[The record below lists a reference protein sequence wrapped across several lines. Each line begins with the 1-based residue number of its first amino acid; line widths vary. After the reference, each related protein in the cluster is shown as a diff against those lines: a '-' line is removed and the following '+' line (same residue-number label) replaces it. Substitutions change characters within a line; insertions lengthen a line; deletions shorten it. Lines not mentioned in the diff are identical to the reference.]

1 MKYFKL
7 NIGTKLF
14 ILYFVISSALIWV
27 FVQRTSMKSAKQ
39 VLVEVSN
46 LLSNIASQNIK
57 NSEIDIANFDGF
69 IEDYFPSPVASQ
81 KSRKNQLLANL
92 AFYITDKDGLL
103 ILDSRG
109 LNLGT
114 SMKEQTEVDSAL
126 LGKGISRISVE
137 PAQESKR
144 VWGIINTGYFYK
156 PQFLYVSNP
165 LYDHK
170 REIIG
175 ALVVAAP
182 MLDLMDENYL
192 YEFMFY
198 IFLIS
203 LFFGIVGSYRI
214 SRNINRL
221 EKYTSR
227 LFKGEE
233 VSIPD
238 LNIQFDRLALAI
250 KKSHGEVELKDDV
263 EEYIN
268 TLAHELRTPI
278 TGVRLAAENLK
289 TDMSEGERSDFIR
302 GILDSNKHMDKL
314 VTRLLDL
321 SKVERRESL
330 SKLISINVKIVVM
343 SVVKKT
349 SRAGIIAK
357 KNITIR
363 YEISDDIKVKAEG
376 LLFEQAIANIINNAI
391 DFSPNSG
398 TITIKATQ
406 TNSAVN
412 IVVLDEGP
420 GIPIQVMSKLFT
432 RFFSVSRPDT
442 GKRSTGLGLRFVKKI
457 MQLHGGEITLN
468 NRFLHPGAEAKLR
481 FPFINK

>member
-39 VLVEVSN
+39 VLVEVSS

-57 NSEIDIANFDGF
+57 NSEIDIANFDGI

-109 LNLGT
+109 LSLGT

-137 PAQESKR
+137 PAHESKR
-144 VWGIINTGYFYK
+144 VWGIINTSYFFK

-165 LYDHK
+165 IYDHK

-175 ALVVAAP
+175 VLVVAAP

-227 LFKGEE
+227 LFNGEE

-238 LNIQFDRLALAI
+238 LNTQFDRLALAI

-302 GILDSNKHMDKL
+302 GILDSNKHMDRL

-330 SKLISINVKIVVM
+330 SKLISINVKTVVM

-357 KNITIR
+357 KNITIK
-363 YEISDDIKVKAEG
+363 YEISDDIKVKVEG

>member
-14 ILYFVISSALIWV
+14 ILYFVISTTLIWV

-39 VLVEVSN
+39 VLVEVSS

-57 NSEIDIANFDGF
+57 NSEIDIANFDGI

-109 LNLGT
+109 LSLGT

-137 PAQESKR
+137 PAHESKR
-144 VWGIINTGYFYK
+144 VWGIINTSYFFK

-165 LYDHK
+165 IYDHK

-175 ALVVAAP
+175 VLVVAAP

-227 LFKGEE
+227 LFNGEE

-238 LNIQFDRLALAI
+238 LNTQFDRLALAI

-302 GILDSNKHMDKL
+302 GILDSNKHMDRL

-330 SKLISINVKIVVM
+330 SKLISINVKTVVM

-357 KNITIR
+357 KNITIK

-468 NRFLHPGAEAKLR
+468 NRFLHIGAEAKLR

>member
-39 VLVEVSN
+39 VLVEVSS

-57 NSEIDIANFDGF
+57 NSEIDIANFDGI

-137 PAQESKR
+137 PAHESKR
-144 VWGIINTGYFYK
+144 VWGIINTSYFFK

-165 LYDHK
+165 IYDHK

-175 ALVVAAP
+175 VLVVAAP

-227 LFKGEE
+227 LFNGEE

-238 LNIQFDRLALAI
+238 LNTQFDRLALAI

-302 GILDSNKHMDKL
+302 GILDSNKHMDRL

-330 SKLISINVKIVVM
+330 SKLISINVKTVVM

-357 KNITIR
+357 KNITIK

-391 DFSPNSG
+391 DFSPDSG

-468 NRFLHPGAEAKLR
+468 NRFLQSGAEAKLR
-481 FPFINK
+481 FPLTNK

>member
-39 VLVEVSN
+39 VLVEVSS

-57 NSEIDIANFDGF
+57 NNEIDIANFDGI
-69 IEDYFPSPVASQ
+69 IEDYFPSPLASQ

-114 SMKEQTEVDSAL
+114 SMREQTEVDSAL

-137 PAQESKR
+137 PARDSKR
-144 VWGIINTGYFYK
+144 VWGINTSYLYK

-165 LYDHK
+165 IYDHK

-192 YEFMFY
+192 NEFIFY

-238 LNIQFDRLALAI
+238 LNIQFNKLALVI

-357 KNITIR
+357 KNITIK

>member
-57 NSEIDIANFDGF
+57 NSEIDIANFDGI
-69 IEDYFPSPVASQ
+69 IEDYFPSPLASQ

-114 SMKEQTEVDSAL
+114 SMREQTEVDSAL

-137 PAQESKR
+137 PAHESKR
-144 VWGIINTGYFYK
+144 VWGIINTSYFFR

-165 LYDHK
+165 IYDHK

-175 ALVVAAP
+175 VLVVAAP

-227 LFKGEE
+227 LFNGEE

-238 LNIQFDRLALAI
+238 LNTQFDRLALAI

-302 GILDSNKHMDKL
+302 GILDSNKHMDRL

-330 SKLISINVKIVVM
+330 SKLISINVKTVVM

-357 KNITIR
+357 KNITIK

-391 DFSPNSG
+391 DFSPDSG

-468 NRFLHPGAEAKLR
+468 NRFLQSGAEAKLR
-481 FPFINK
+481 FPLTNK

>member
-1 MKYFKL
+1 M
-7 NIGTKLF
+7 
-14 ILYFVISSALIWV
+14 
-27 FVQRTSMKSAKQ
+27 
-39 VLVEVSN
+39 
-46 LLSNIASQNIK
+46 
-57 NSEIDIANFDGF
+57 
-69 IEDYFPSPVASQ
+69 
-81 KSRKNQLLANL
+81 
-92 AFYITDKDGLL
+92 
-103 ILDSRG
+103 
-109 LNLGT
+109 
-114 SMKEQTEVDSAL
+114 
-126 LGKGISRISVE
+126 
-137 PAQESKR
+137 
-144 VWGIINTGYFYK
+144 
-156 PQFLYVSNP
+156 
-165 LYDHK
+165 
-170 REIIG
+170 
-175 ALVVAAP
+175 
-182 MLDLMDENYL
+182 
-192 YEFMFY
+192 
-198 IFLIS
+198 
-203 LFFGIVGSYRI
+203 
-214 SRNINRL
+214 
-221 EKYTSR
+221 
-227 LFKGEE
+227 
-233 VSIPD
+233 
-238 LNIQFDRLALAI
+238 
-250 KKSHGEVELKDDV
+250 ELKDDV

-302 GILDSNKHMDKL
+302 GILDSNKHMDRL

-330 SKLISINVKIVVM
+330 SKLISINVKTVVM

-357 KNITIR
+357 KNITIK

-468 NRFLHPGAEAKLR
+468 NRFLHIGAEAKLR

>member
-14 ILYFVISSALIWV
+14 ILYFVISSTLIWV

-39 VLVEVSN
+39 VLVEVSS

-57 NSEIDIANFDGF
+57 NSEIDIANFDGI

-137 PAQESKR
+137 PAHESKR
-144 VWGIINTGYFYK
+144 VWGIINTSYFFR

-165 LYDHK
+165 IYDHK

-175 ALVVAAP
+175 VLVVAAP

-227 LFKGEE
+227 LFNGEE

-238 LNIQFDRLALAI
+238 LNTQFDRLALAI

-302 GILDSNKHMDKL
+302 GILDSNKHMDRL

-357 KNITIR
+357 KNITIK

-468 NRFLHPGAEAKLR
+468 NRFLQSGAEAKLR
-481 FPFINK
+481 FPLTNK

>member
-39 VLVEVSN
+39 VLVEVSS

-57 NSEIDIANFDGF
+57 NNEIDIANFDGI
-69 IEDYFPSPVASQ
+69 IEDYFPSPLASQ

-114 SMKEQTEVDSAL
+114 SMREQTEVDSAL

-137 PAQESKR
+137 PARDSKR
-144 VWGIINTGYFYK
+144 VWGINTSYLYK

-165 LYDHK
+165 IYDHK

-192 YEFMFY
+192 NEFIFY

-238 LNIQFDRLALAI
+238 LNIQFNKLALVI

-289 TDMSEGERSDFIR
+289 TDMSEG
-302 GILDSNKHMDKL
+302 
-314 VTRLLDL
+314 
-321 SKVERRESL
+321 
-330 SKLISINVKIVVM
+330 
-343 SVVKKT
+343 
-349 SRAGIIAK
+349 
-357 KNITIR
+357 
-363 YEISDDIKVKAEG
+363 
-376 LLFEQAIANIINNAI
+376 
-391 DFSPNSG
+391 
-398 TITIKATQ
+398 
-406 TNSAVN
+406 
-412 IVVLDEGP
+412 
-420 GIPIQVMSKLFT
+420 
-432 RFFSVSRPDT
+432 
-442 GKRSTGLGLRFVKKI
+442 
-457 MQLHGGEITLN
+457 
-468 NRFLHPGAEAKLR
+468 
-481 FPFINK
+481 

>member
-7 NIGTKLF
+7 NVGTKLF
-14 ILYFVISSALIWV
+14 ILYFVISSALVWI
-27 FVQRTSMKSAKQ
+27 FVQRTSMESAKG
-39 VLVEVSN
+39 VLVELSS

-57 NSEIDIANFDGF
+57 NGEIDIANFDSI
-69 IEDYFPSPVASQ
+69 IEDYFPSRVANEKSQ
-81 KSRKNQLLANL
+81 NNQLLANL
-92 AFYITDKDGLL
+92 VFYITDKDGLL

-109 LNLGT
+109 LSLGT
-114 SMKEQTEVDSAL
+114 NMREQTEVDSAL
-126 LGKGISRISVE
+126 LGNKGISRISVE
-137 PAQESKR
+137 QVSDTKKA
-144 VWGIINTGYFYK
+144 WGINISYFYK

-165 LYDHK
+165 IYDDNQ
-170 REIIG
+170 EIIG

-192 YEFMFY
+192 YEFIFY

-203 LFFGIVGSYRI
+203 LFFGILGSYRI

-221 EKYTSR
+221 ERYTIR
-227 LFKGEE
+227 LFNGEE

-238 LNIQFDRLALAI
+238 LNIQFNKLALAI
-250 KKSHGEVELKDDV
+250 KKSHGDVELKDDV

-289 TDMSEGERSDFIR
+289 TGMSEDERSDFIR
-302 GILDSNKHMDKL
+302 GILDSNKHMDRL

-321 SKVERRESL
+321 SRVERRDSL
-330 SKLISINVKIVVM
+330 SKLISINVKTIVM

-349 SRAGIIAK
+349 SRAGTIAK
-357 KNITIR
+357 KNITFK

-376 LLFEQAIANIINNAI
+376 LLFEQAIGNIINNAI

-398 TITIKATQ
+398 TITVKATQ

-420 GIPIQVMSKLFT
+420 GIPVQVMSKLFT

-468 NRFLHPGAEAKLR
+468 NRFLQSGAEAKLR
-481 FPFINK
+481 FPLTNK

>member
-1 MKYFKL
+1 MKHFKL
-7 NIGTKLF
+7 NVGTKLF
-14 ILYFVISSALIWV
+14 ILYFVISSALVWV
-27 FVQRTSMKSAKQ
+27 FVQRTSMESAKG
-39 VLVEVSN
+39 VLVEVSS
-46 LLSNIASQNIK
+46 LLSKIASQNIK
-57 NSEIDIANFDGF
+57 NGEIDITNFDG
-69 IEDYFPSPVASQ
+69 IVEGYFPSPIASQ
-81 KSRKNQLLANL
+81 KSRSNQLLENL
-92 AFYITDKDGLL
+92 AIYITDKDGLL

-109 LNLGT
+109 LSLGK
-114 SMKEQTEVDSAL
+114 SMIEQAEVGSAL
-126 LGKGISRISVE
+126 RGKKSISRISVG
-137 PAQESKR
+137 PARDSRKI
-144 VWGIINTGYFYK
+144 WGINTDYFYK

-165 LYDHK
+165 IYGNNG
-170 REIIG
+170 EVIG

-182 MLDLMDENYL
+182 MLDLTAENYL
-192 YEFMFY
+192 YEFIFY

-203 LFFGIVGSYRI
+203 LFFGILGSYRI

-221 EKYTSR
+221 EKYSTR
-227 LFKGEE
+227 LFKGDE

-238 LNIQFDRLALAI
+238 LNIQFNKLALAI
-250 KKSHGEVELKDDV
+250 QKSHGDVELKDDV

-289 TDMSEGERSDFIR
+289 TDMNEDERSDFIR
-302 GILDSNKHMDKL
+302 GILDSNKHMDML

-321 SKVERRESL
+321 SRVERRDNL
-330 SKLISINVKIVVM
+330 SNLVLINVKAIVIG
-343 SVVKKT
+343 VVKKT
-349 SRAGIIAK
+349 SRAGNIAK
-357 KNITIR
+357 KYIIIK
-363 YEISDDIKVKAEG
+363 YEISEDIQLKAER
-376 LLFEQAIANIINNAI
+376 LLFEQAIGNIVNNAI
-391 DFSPNSG
+391 DFSPDGG

-420 GIPIQVMSKLFT
+420 GIPVQVMSKLFT

-468 NRFLHPGAEAKLR
+468 NRFFQAGTEAKLR
-481 FPFINK
+481 FPLTVK